1 MYLESLT
8 FDLLI
13 SPAVMDTNQQATC
26 LMEGQP
32 QHVVQTTVTV
42 CGEDDV
48 FLCGKCKRRFV
59 TINQFM
65 SHKQSQC
72 VIPTNVHVPHGHP
85 MMQQQNRG
93 HTYGN
98 LGHSPHMQVSSEVV
112 LGDQGV
118 PISNYTNMEQYQN
131 TVLQRPP
138 MSMPAGPFLA
148 PHSQMG
154 IGKENSNTVNC
165 FLFH

>member
-1 MYLESLT
+1 M
-8 FDLLI
+8 
-13 SPAVMDTNQQATC
+13 
-26 LMEGQP
+26 
-32 QHVVQTTVTV
+32 
-42 CGEDDV
+42 

-72 VIPTNVHVPHGHP
+72 VMPTNVHVPHGHP
-85 MMQQQNRG
+85 MMQQHNRG
-93 HTYGN
+93 HSYGN

-118 PISNYTNMEQYQN
+118 PISNYTNMDQYQN
-131 TVLQRPP
+131 TVLQRPA
-138 MSMPAGPFLA
+138 MAMPAGPFLA

-154 IGKENSNTVNC
+154 IGKEFFFYFYF
-165 FLFH
+165 FLQSPVFVFTIYVVSWLSQLFLDF